1 MEETFKLEIN
11 AVSPDGEAVNCNT
24 NIKVQCS
31 QRMAVGII
39 ANLLKQEPRIKSII
53 VEAMLLSIIDENV
66 TQPISS
72 DEFLD
77 SILEAKEKSK
87 QTEL

>member
-11 AVSPDGEAVNCNT
+11 AVSPNGEAINCKT
-24 NIKVQCS
+24 NIKVECNQG
-31 QRMAVGII
+31 MAVGII
-39 ANLLKQEPRIKSII
+39 CNLLKQEPRIKSII
-53 VEAMLLSIIDENV
+53 VEAMLLSIVDENV